1 MKKPQ
6 SIHTCNVVQVSPTGR
21 QFWQFGVE
29 KGNPSLKSNLAVGP
43 ASVLPAKLVGK
54 DWRTIYQPR
63 LNLAWLGAEKVFLRV
78 VQLPTTDQAEIAS
91 MLEFQIEKLSPVPIS
106 QMVWS
111 YAVLP
116 SSPDAKATDVIA
128 AMVER
133 DHVEGLAKQLEDGGY
148 HPDRIELPQLDQ
160 LLARLPDSDGVWL
173 YPSTELGNL
182 FCLTAWWYGGMLRNL
197 QMIHLPSGSD
207 QTSLLQDQLLKTA
220 WAGEV
225 EGWLDFPL
233 RCLLVGDEA
242 VQTTWLPLLK
252 DWVETPVE
260 TRPAF
265 GRSELAE
272 FAARRAFRHEQ
283 ALDLLPAEF
292 GTKYRQLFVDRL
304 WMRALGVLF
313 TVYVMGVLAYFGML
327 QFRVIQKGQVE
338 SKINSIKVAYTNALQ
353 LKEQVAILQDQYD
366 LKYASMDC
374 LRVASELLPPEMTIN
389 WLVFS
394 KGQSMELHGSVPS
407 DQASKLSD
415 YNDAL
420 RQATAGDQA
429 MFSRVSPPTS
439 TTRPG
444 SSGVSWT
451 FTCELNRSEV
461 P

>member
-6 SIHTCNVVQVSPTGR
+6 SIHTCNVVHVSPTGR
-21 QFWQFGVE
+21 QFWQFGVD
-29 KGNPSLKSNLAVGP
+29 KGNPSLKTTLAVGLG
-43 ASVLPAKLVGK
+43 SSLPLKLVGK
-54 DWRTIYQPR
+54 DWHTLYQPR
-63 LNLAWLGAEKVFLRV
+63 LNLACLPSEKVFLRV
-78 VQLPTTDQAEIAS
+78 VQLPTTDTAEIAS

-111 YAVLP
+111 YALLP
-116 SSPDAKATDVIA
+116 SSVEAKSTDVIT

-133 DHVEGLAKQLEDGGY
+133 DYVEGSVKQLETEGY
-148 HPDRIELPQLDQ
+148 FPDRIELPQLDQ
-160 LLARLPDSDGVWL
+160 LLARLPDQDGVWL

-182 FCLTAWWYGGMLRNL
+182 FCLAAWWYGGMLRNL
-197 QMIHLPSGSD
+197 QMIQLPSGCD
-207 QTSLLQDQLLKTA
+207 QGLLLQDQLLKAA

-225 EGWLDFPL
+225 EGWLNFPL
-233 RCLLVGDEA
+233 QCLVVGDES
-242 VQTTWLPLLK
+242 VQNTWLPLLK

-260 TRPAF
+260 VRSTF
-265 GRSELAE
+265 SRSELAE
-272 FAARRAFRHEQ
+272 FTARRAIRHEH
-283 ALDLLPAEF
+283 ALNLLPVEF
-292 GTKYRQLFVDRL
+292 ADKYRQTFVDGL
-304 WMRALGVLF
+304 WMRALGVVF
-313 TVYVMGVLAYFGML
+313 GVYLLGVLGYFGML
-327 QFRVIQKGQVE
+327 QFRGIQQGQVE
-338 SKINSIKVAYTNALQ
+338 GKINSLKVSYTNALQ
-353 LKEQVAILQDQYD
+353 LKEQVAILQDQYN

-374 LRVASELLPPEMTIN
+374 LRVASELLPPEMTMT

-394 KGQSMELHGSVPS
+394 KGQTMELHGNVPS

-444 SSGVSWT
+444 ASGVSWT
-451 FTCELNRSEV
+451 FTCELNRAEV